1 MPDTSQS
8 PAPAPT
14 LTSDQSGV
22 AVARDV
28 EDSTPFVL
36 NPAFISLGLQP
47 SVFKP
52 EVGGGAA
59 Q

>member
-1 MPDTSQS
+1 MPDISQS
-8 PAPAPT
+8 PTLAP
-14 LTSDQSGV
+14 DQSGV

-36 NPAFISLGLQP
+36 NPAFISLDLQP
-47 SVFKP
+47 SVFKQ
-52 EVGGGAA
+52 EVGGDAA